1 MRSFLISIAVFL
13 CVTVSVFCSSA
24 YVRRTC
30 GEILA
35 AAQRAQF
42 TDEDSEL
49 SSLVTQW
56 EKERVRFRAIVGHT
70 EVDPADE
77 ALADMESWV
86 SSGGSA
92 DSDEFEAAKVRFL
105 TAVEGIRACEVF
117 SFDSIF

>member
-35 AAQRAQF
+35 EAQQ
-42 TDEDSEL
+42 TDADSDL
-49 SSLVTQW
+49 SSLVSRW

-86 SSGGSA
+86 SSGSDDDSA
-92 DSDEFEAAKVRFL
+92 DSAEFEAAKARFL
-105 TAVEGIRACEVF
+105 AAVEGVRACEIF